1 MAKKPVLLCI
11 MDGFGW
17 VPNETFGNAVVA
29 AKTPHLDALMEKYPM
44 TTIDASGMAVGLP
57 DGQMGNSEVG
67 HTNMGAGRIVYQQL
81 TLITKSIHDGEMLKN
96 PVLVKNMKAAIEAG
110 KAIHLMGLVGTGG
123 VHSHADHWF
132 GVLEMAKH
140 LGAKEVYLHCITD
153 GRDTDPHSGK
163 GFLADLQAKLDELG
177 VGKIASVSGRYYA
190 MDRDNNWDR
199 EEKAYAAFVYGEGEH
214 AANAAE
220 AIEASYAA
228 DKTDEF
234 VLPLYYGCTGSDGSF
249 TLSNITA
256 MADSVH
262 YKAFWNS
269 VWIALASTLICLV
282 ISYPLAYILSKG
294 KHRGSGIVIMLFIL
308 PMWINFL
315 LRVLALQ
322 VILSKTGILNAILG
336 FFGLPLQ
343 KLMYTKGAVLV
354 GMVYDYI
361 PFMILPIYN
370 ALCKIDKDVIEAAHD
385 LGASARVT
393 FQKIIIPLSLPGV
406 ISGII
411 MVFIPSISEF
421 VVADILG
428 GSKVLL
434 FGNVI
439 DQEFNVANNWNLG
452 SGLSIVLMIFIFIS
466 MAIMNR
472 HASEEGDNMLW

>member
-1 MAKKPVLLCI
+1 MSRKVL
-11 MDGFGW
+11 
-17 VPNETFGNAVVA
+17 T
-29 AKTPHLDALMEKYPM
+29 TPY
-44 TTIDASGMAVGLP
+44 
-57 DGQMGNSEVG
+57 
-67 HTNMGAGRIVYQQL
+67 IVW
-81 TLITKSIHDGEMLKN
+81 G
-96 PVLVKNMKAAIEAG
+96 
-110 KAIHLMGLVGTGG
+110 
-123 VHSHADHWF
+123 
-132 GVLEMAKH
+132 
-140 LGAKEVYLHCITD
+140 
-153 GRDTDPHSGK
+153 
-163 GFLADLQAKLDELG
+163 
-177 VGKIASVSGRYYA
+177 
-190 MDRDNNWDR
+190 
-199 EEKAYAAFVYGEGEH
+199 AAF
-214 AANAAE
+214 
-220 AIEASYAA
+220 II
-228 DKTDEF
+228 
-234 VLPLYYGCTGSDGSF
+234 LPLFMVLYYGCTGSDGSF

-385 LGASARVT
+385 LGAIARV
-393 FQKIIIPLSLPGV
+393 
-406 ISGII
+406 
-411 MVFIPSISEF
+411 VFIPSISEF